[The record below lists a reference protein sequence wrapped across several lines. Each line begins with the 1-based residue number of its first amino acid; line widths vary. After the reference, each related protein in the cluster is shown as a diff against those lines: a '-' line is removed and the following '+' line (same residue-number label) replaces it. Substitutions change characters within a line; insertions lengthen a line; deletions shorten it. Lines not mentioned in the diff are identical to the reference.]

1 MDNKREKL
9 ISELRKIRENQYMV
23 TAEQNMWEY
32 MLLMLDHIGDIDP
45 ELRDDLIYETFCEW
59 IDGKG
64 FFNEE
69 QLKYILSVLMDH
81 EHLFYQIGSD
91 GNDSVFTRTFSVL
104 AIVQIVN
111 RHRKEAFLSVEE
123 FTDMRN
129 KLIEYYTSE
138 KDLRGY
144 VQKSG
149 WAHAAAHG
157 ADVMDELIQCSECNE
172 DVIKEILKAF
182 KKIMY
187 NERYILH
194 DEEDE
199 RIGRVVFR
207 IIKGNLLPKQAIIN
221 WFEELSECAER
232 QSDRVQYIARVNSK
246 NLIRCMYFK
255 IIHDSGESDILNAI
269 YNAEGK
275 LNRFLKIDKE
285 LIG

>member
-1 MDNKREKL
+1 M
-9 ISELRKIRENQYMV
+9 ILRV
-23 TAEQNMWEY
+23 
-32 MLLMLDHIGDIDP
+32 
-45 ELRDDLIYETFCEW
+45 
-59 IDGKG
+59 
-64 FFNEE
+64 
-69 QLKYILSVLMDH
+69 DH

-172 DVIKEILKAF
+172 DVFKEILKAF
-182 KKIMY
+182 KKIM
-187 NERYILH
+187 
-194 DEEDE
+194 
-199 RIGRVVFR
+199 
-207 IIKGNLLPKQAIIN
+207 
-221 WFEELSECAER
+221 
-232 QSDRVQYIARVNSK
+232 
-246 NLIRCMYFK
+246 
-255 IIHDSGESDILNAI
+255 HDSGESDILNAI